1 MSTATRSKQGF
12 ALAMPAIHATLVTL
26 LLFLF
31 TWPAATAEPRDV
43 PLGVVGPAPL
53 ADQIS
58 SMLEERQ
65 PGAFDVTVYASPDEA
80 TEAIQNREIYG
91 AIVLGQAVEVQ
102 VASAAN
108 PAVSQLIMSLGD
120 TLMAGSLAQQ
130 GVQVPT
136 LTVTDVA
143 PLAEDDARGMV
154 LGSASLPVAIGGI
167 ALGALVS
174 LRLRGAW
181 TQLSVVGSSALL
193 SGVALAWGMGP
204 ALGALSGDLWSNAIA
219 LAAILGA
226 FAFPLVAAHRLAG
239 IGGFGLVAAT
249 FFLVGNPLSGIS
261 LPPEF
266 YPSGWGEI
274 GQLMPLGAGFDLLK
288 TVNFFEGAST
298 QAPLWVLGGWI
309 LVALALWF
317 IPARKGRET
326 LPAA

>member
-1 MSTATRSKQGF
+1 MSTSAQSHHRF
-12 ALAMPAIHATLVTL
+12 AFAMPVIHASLVTL

-43 PLGVVGPAPL
+43 PLGVVGPAP
-53 ADQIS
+53 ATDQIS

-65 PGAFDVTVYASPDEA
+65 PGAFDVTIFASPDEA
-80 TEAIQNREIYG
+80 TEAVQNREIYG
-91 AIVLGQAVEVQ
+91 AIVVGKAIEVQ
-102 VASAAN
+102 IASAAN
-108 PAVSQLIMSLGD
+108 PAVAQLITSLGD

-136 LTVTDVA
+136 LTVSE
-143 PLAEDDARGMV
+143 LAALPDDDARGMV
-154 LGSASLPVAIGGI
+154 LGSASLPVVIGGI

-174 LRLRGAW
+174 LRVRGAW
-181 TQLSVVGSSALL
+181 TQLSVVGTSALL
-193 SGVALAWGMGP
+193 SGSALAWGMGP
-204 ALGALSGDLWSNAIA
+204 GLGALSGDYWTNAIT

-226 FAFPLVAAHRLAG
+226 FGFPLVAAHRLVG
-239 IGGFGLVAAT
+239 LGGFGLVAAT

-266 YPSGWGEI
+266 YPSVWGEM

-288 TVNFFEGAST
+288 SLNFFESAST
-298 QAPLWVLGGWI
+298 QAPLWVLGTWI

-317 IPARKGRET
+317 IPTRKGRET
-326 LPAA
+326 LTAV

>member
-1 MSTATRSKQGF
+1 MSTSTRPQQGF
-12 ALAMPAIHATLVTL
+12 ALALPVIHATLVTL

-43 PLGVVGPAPL
+43 SIGVVAPAPV

-58 SMLEERQ
+58 SMLEMGQ
-65 PGAFDVTVYASPDEA
+65 PGAFDVTVYASSDEA

-91 AIVLGQAVEVQ
+91 AILFGQSVEVQ

-108 PAVSQLIMSLGD
+108 PAVSQLITSLGD
-120 TLMAGSLAQQ
+120 TLMAGNLAQQ

-143 PLAEDDARGMV
+143 PLPEGDARGMV
-154 LGSASLPVAIGGI
+154 LGSASLPVVIGGI

-181 TQLSVVGSSALL
+181 TQLGVVGSSALL

-204 ALGALSGDLWSNAIA
+204 ALGALSGGYWTNAIT

-226 FAFPLVAAHRLAG
+226 FGFPLVAAHRLAG

-266 YPSGWGEI
+266 YPSVWGEI

-288 TVNFFEGAST
+288 SLNFFESAST
-298 QAPLWVLGGWI
+298 QGSLWVLGTWI
-309 LVALALWF
+309 FVALALWF
-317 IPARKGRET
+317 IPKRQRRESLT
-326 LPAA
+326 AA